1 VGGGHVVVDCMI
13 GIDGVVR
20 GCRVVTSE
28 GGPRFT
34 EAVLDWLIG
43 PHAARYRPALRNGVP
58 VPEAHR
64 WDIYFSPP

>member
-1 VGGGHVVVDCMI
+1 MVVDCVI
-13 GIDGVVR
+13 GTDGVVR

-28 GGPRFT
+28 GGSHFVD
-34 EAVLDWLIG
+34 AVLDWLTG
-43 PHAARYRPALRNGVP
+43 PHAARYRPALRGGVA